1 MRVRRYYPRWSATE
15 NDSQNRENTAVP
27 HHDPKQVQSS
37 AAAVATSARGDA
49 LDPAATQRAREAA
62 GSAAAQLVQAG
73 MVVGLGTG
81 DTAAHAIR
89 TLAARKLP
97 GLRCVATSTRSAA
110 LAAELGLALI
120 QLDDLAPQVGAQS
133 KTTSLSLPIDLTID
147 GADEIDPHLQLI
159 KGAGGALLF
168 EKLVAQRSQQLIIIA
183 DPAKQVHV
191 LGEKRLLPIEI
202 VRFAAQHT
210 LARIATLPGIR
221 TAALRQAA
229 QGIYITDGGNYILDV
244 QLQPGV
250 PAQPLHNLLKSLTG
264 VIETGLFCTEAS
276 SALIGQGDG
285 SVTQLCKSGVVDR

>member
-1 MRVRRYYPRWSATE
+1 
-15 NDSQNRENTAVP
+15 
-27 HHDPKQVQSS
+27 
-37 AAAVATSARGDA
+37 
-49 LDPAATQRAREAA
+49 
-62 GSAAAQLVQAG
+62 
-73 MVVGLGTG
+73 
-81 DTAAHAIR
+81 
-89 TLAARKLP
+89 
-97 GLRCVATSTRSAA
+97 
-110 LAAELGLALI
+110 
-120 QLDDLAPQVGAQS
+120 
-133 KTTSLSLPIDLTID
+133 LSLPIDLTID
-147 GADEIDPHLQLI
+147 GADEIDPQLQLI

-183 DPAKQVHV
+183 DPAKQVQV

-210 LARIATLPGIR
+210 LARIAMLPGIR
-221 TAALRQAA
+221 TAALRQAS

-285 SVTQLCKSGVVDR
+285 SVTQLCKAAAAHS